1 MQVIVTPVIAALLGL
16 TLLGLSW
23 RVVDLRR
30 RHRIVLGDGGRPD
43 LERAIRMHG
52 NFVEYVPLA
61 LLLLL
66 VLEAGGEFPRW
77 AIAALGAALVVGRLL
92 HAQGLASRP
101 GASFGRFAGTV
112 ATWSV
117 ILLASALNLLAAFA

>member
-1 MQVIVTPVIAALLGL
+1 MQFVVTPVVVALMGL
-16 TLLGLSW
+16 ILLGLSW

-30 RHRIVLGDGGRPD
+30 RHRINLGDGGRPD
-43 LERAIRMHG
+43 LERAIRVHG

-66 VLEAGGEFPRW
+66 VLEAGGEMPRW
-77 AIAALGAALVVGRLL
+77 LLAALGGLLVVGRLL

-101 GASFGRFAGTV
+101 GASFGRFAGTL
-112 ATWSV
+112 ATWV
-117 ILLASALNLLAAFA
+117 TILLASALNLYGAIF